1 MNMLAKKANGFT
13 MLEMIVSVGVF
24 ATVAV
29 LAVTSLLA
37 LTNAQKKVIQ
47 EILARREKAKLG
59 FSIEAIARDL
69 RQGDFL
75 YCGDTLQDI
84 PTDLD
89 AIGLPRAKDCTGKQ
103 AITFVD
109 RDNNVTTYRIGD
121 ASQLPVSSCGAD
133 HLCIEKSIRKGT
145 DGTFAS
151 KYAEAPVFFPVTSL
165 DIEINRFDLYVVGS
179 DRQDQIEPRVT
190 IVVEGIVGTGG
201 STSEFHLQT
210 TISSHRNIY
219 RD

>member
-37 LTNAQKKVIQ
+37 LTNAQKKA
-47 EILARREKAKLG
+47 LALQSVQDNLR

-121 ASQLPVSSCGAD
+121 ASQLPVSACGAD

>member
-37 LTNAQKKVIQ
+37 LTNAQKKALTLQSVQ
-47 EILARREKAKLG
+47 DNLR

>member
-37 LTNAQKKVIQ
+37 LTNAQKKA
-47 EILARREKAKLG
+47 LALQSVQDNLR

-133 HLCIEKSIRKGT
+133 HL
-145 DGTFAS
+145 
-151 KYAEAPVFFPVTSL
+151 
-165 DIEINRFDLYVVGS
+165 
-179 DRQDQIEPRVT
+179 
-190 IVVEGIVGTGG
+190 
-201 STSEFHLQT
+201 
-210 TISSHRNIY
+210 
-219 RD
+219 

>member
-37 LTNAQKKVIQ
+37 LTNAQKKA
-47 EILARREKAKLG
+47 LALQSVQDNLR